1 MIGWFSEGA
10 SDSDMPGSSYTS
22 QSDQGEQTRES
33 LDNLKAS
40 YKAVK
45 NVEEKRKV
53 NLYLI
58 GICAILE

>member
-10 SDSDMPGSSYTS
+10 SDSDMPASAYTS

-40 YKAVK
+40 YKAIK

-53 NLYLI
+53 NLNFI
-58 GICAILE
+58 GVYAIL